1 MFNLCE
7 KGKRVQSTN
16 EETTQVELC
25 NLCGVKVRVHPD
37 KLHSAHCPRC
47 SAPLGDTKV
56 TRACP
61 ACQVSNRVLRTR
73 LLRANCGKCRELLST
88 EADWTRENI
97 IADACG
103 ILEETLSIPVLA
115 ARMTRPRSL
124 FELIA
129 CFEKLPIM
137 IGDAGMLVQFG
148 PERSRLTQLAQKLKG
163 VVDQLRPLCFK
174 DSTVLFH
181 GEDGDRGALVTQY
194 MLQDAFEA
202 ARVHG
207 TGWLFLQ
214 SLSKSQTTVHDELR
228 FAVDVFAAIIQ
239 GLTRDLN
246 LNQVANKPTRSS
258 MSNDVH
264 AAFTHAIEVWLPR
277 PIKLSAVQTIV
288 TSRLKELPYLRE
300 IPSLQEPKFKHD
312 VLTYLALTTTV
323 LSRAVSRHKLAATPT
338 DAWQLFRD
346 WFENENLKR
355 AGDVPS

>member
-1 MFNLCE
+1 ME
-7 KGKRVQSTN
+7 STN
-16 EETTQVELC
+16 EETTQIELC
-25 NLCGVKVRVHPD
+25 GLCGSKVRVHPD

-47 SAPLGDTKV
+47 SAPLGDPKV
-56 TRACP
+56 TRGCP

-73 LLRANCGKCRELLST
+73 LLRANCGKCREPLST
-88 EADWTRENI
+88 EADRTRENI

-163 VVDQLRPLCFK
+163 IVEQLRPLCFK

-181 GEDGDRGALVTQY
+181 GEDGDRDVLVTQY
-194 MLQDAFEA
+194 MLQEAFDA
-202 ARVHG
+202 ARIHG

-214 SLSKSQTTVHDELR
+214 SLTKSQTSPHDELR

-239 GLTRDLN
+239 GLTRDLS
-246 LNQVANKPTRSS
+246 LNQAANKPKQSS
-258 MSNDVH
+258 LINDVNT
-264 AAFTHAIEVWLPR
+264 AFTHAIEVWLPR
-277 PIKLSAVQTIV
+277 PIKLPAVQTIA

-300 IPSLQEPKFKHD
+300 LPSLQEPKFKHD

-323 LSRAVSRHKLAATPT
+323 VARVVSRHKLAATPT
-338 DAWQLFRD
+338 EGWQLFND
-346 WFENENLKR
+346 WLTVEQLKR
-355 AGDVPS
+355 AGVEPSK